1 MSTFAFISAV
11 LALSFSLH
19 ARAEESPPPS
29 PSTSSTS
36 PGSTEKTPLDSSV
49 RIGSD
54 DEVSN
59 VFRDMGVVQRRA
71 MRKRGR
77 FLVSTYG
84 TLDFSDGPY
93 TNYTLSINPGYAIS
107 DFLEVYLQFSPF
119 YIVNKRSIVDIVAS
133 LPPTVD
139 GQASITSAR
148 PKYQYGFEVLWAPL
162 YGKDSLGMN
171 TIIRS
176 DTFLK
181 FGASQIQYDST
192 RGLGFKLGVGKT
204 FFIGKYMG
212 LRFCIDYGYIQS
224 IIQQEKSFRG
234 FMLSELGMN
243 FYL

>member
-1 MSTFAFISAV
+1 MSKFALVSAV
-11 LALSFSLH
+11 LALHFTHL
-19 ARAEESPPPS
+19 ARADDAPQSQGAPSASSPA
-29 PSTSSTS
+29 SS
-36 PGSTEKTPLDSSV
+36 EKTPLDSTV

-54 DEVSN
+54 DEISN

-71 MRKRGR
+71 MRKRNR
-77 FLVSTYG
+77 FLVSTYA

-93 TNYTLSINPGYAIS
+93 TNYSMSVNPGYAIS
-107 DFLEVYLQFSPF
+107 DFLEVYAQFSPF
-119 YIVNKRSIVDIVAS
+119 YIVNARPIVGLVNS
-133 LPPTVD
+133 FQSVD
-139 GQASITSAR
+139 GPLNLTAAR
-148 PKYQYGFEVLWAPL
+148 PKYQFGLEVLWAPL

-181 FGASQIQYDST
+181 VGASQIQYDST
-192 RGLGFKLGVGKT
+192 TGLGFKLGLGKT

-224 IIQQEKSFRG
+224 VIQNEKSFRG
-234 FMLSELGMN
+234 TLLSELGMN

>member
-1 MSTFAFISAV
+1 MSKFALFSAV
-11 LALSFSLH
+11 LALHFTHL
-19 ARAEESPPPS
+19 ARAEDAPQPQGAPAASSPA
-29 PSTSSTS
+29 SS
-36 PGSTEKTPLDSSV
+36 EKTPLDSTV

-54 DEVSN
+54 DEISN

-71 MRKRGR
+71 MRKRNR
-77 FLVSTYG
+77 FLVATYA

-93 TNYTLSINPGYAIS
+93 TNYSMSVNPGYAIS
-107 DFLEVYLQFSPF
+107 DFLEVYAQFSPF
-119 YIVNKRSIVDIVAS
+119 YIVNARPIVDLVSS
-133 LPPTVD
+133 LTLQN
-139 GQASITSAR
+139 GQQATITAAR
-148 PKYQYGFEVLWAPL
+148 PKYQFGVEVLWAPL

-181 FGASQIQYDST
+181 VGASQIQYDST
-192 RGLGFKLGVGKT
+192 TGLGFKLGLGKT

-224 IIQQEKSFRG
+224 VIQNEKSFRG
-234 FMLSELGMN
+234 TLLSELGMN